1 MVEVLF
7 AQSAK
12 TDLLEIWLYIAEED
26 LVAADKMLDSIA
38 AEANTLSL
46 QPLMGRARP
55 ELAHGI
61 RSWPVSKSY
70 NLYYLADA
78 HAITVIRVLHQA
90 RDASNIWI

>member
-1 MVEVLF
+1 MVDVLF

-26 LVAADKMLDSIA
+26 LVAADKMLDRIA

-55 ELAHGI
+55 ELANGI

-70 NLYYLADA
+70 GNRPLEPKG
-78 HAITVIRVLHQA
+78 
-90 RDASNIWI
+90 